1 MTDEAPAP
9 PPRKRR
15 TGRRLVVILVV
26 VAVVCCGGAAAA
38 AYGLFR
44 LGTGVGPPRT
54 AADTFLSD
62 LERDDTAGA
71 YGLLCG
77 AVRGHLSQDSFTAF
91 VAAQSHLRSHKIVN
105 TSLSTVNGQA
115 SALVS
120 ADLTRDSGAGR
131 QSMTLVKENGQWR
144 VCGSPY

>member
-1 MTDEAPAP
+1 MTDESPA

-15 TGRRLVVILVV
+15 PGRNLMVILVV

-38 AYGLFR
+38 AYALFK

-62 LERDDTAGA
+62 VERGDTAGA

-77 AVRGHLSQDSFTAF
+77 AVRAQLSQDSFTAF
-91 VAAQSHLRSHKIVN
+91 VAAQSHLRSHKIVD
-105 TSLSTVNGQA
+105 TSVSTVNGQA
-115 SALVS
+115 SAVVT
-120 ADLTRDSGAGR
+120 ADLTRDSGSGKH
-131 QSMTLVKENGQWR
+131 SMTMVKENGQWR